1 MGCGSVR
8 ISGWRAVAMVLASA
22 AANGC
27 SHVSDSYA
35 DGRTTRHVIG
45 LVNMTIPLSK
55 TPTPAGEAGAVVVW
69 SLGVSVYS
77 GAETGSGLV
86 LGFGRQ
92 ALVRLGS

>member
-92 ALVRLGS
+92 ALVRPGS